1 VTDRVDRRD
10 IVVYALRLGDDALIL
25 SHRLAEWSSRAP
37 VLEEDVALTNIGLD
51 LLGQARALLTYAGEV
66 EGAGRTED
74 DLAYLRPDGEFTNC
88 QLVEQRNGD
97 FALTMARQLF
107 FSAYQAEL
115 YQRLAQCTEPTL
127 AAVAAKAA
135 KEVDYHLDHAAGWV
149 IRLGDGTEE
158 SHRRMKAGVET
169 MWPFT
174 HELFEP
180 DDVTDRLAG
189 AGAGVDPAELHPA
202 WNRRVRSILAEATL
216 PYPVNSWRP
225 SGGRRGIHSEHL
237 GYLLAEMQYL
247 HRCHPGATW

>member
-1 VTDRVDRRD
+1 
-10 IVVYALRLGDDALIL
+10 
-25 SHRLAEWSSRAP
+25 
-37 VLEEDVALTNIGLD
+37 
-51 LLGQARALLTYAGEV
+51 
-66 EGAGRTED
+66 
-74 DLAYLRPDGEFTNC
+74 
-88 QLVEQRNGD
+88 
-97 FALTMARQLF
+97 
-107 FSAYQAEL
+107 
-115 YQRLAQCTEPTL
+115 
-127 AAVAAKAA
+127 VAAKAA

-169 MWPFT
+169 MWSFT